1 MSGTNIKISFIIV
14 VYNSKNTIKETIESV
29 LHQDY
34 PLIEYIIIDGQ
45 SNDGTLDIIKMYKDK
60 ISKLISEKD
69 NGIYDAMNK
78 GIKLANGDII
88 GILNSDDIFENNKVI
103 SKVVKIFKTNSINSL
118 YADLKYVN
126 RYDTDKII
134 RYWKSS
140 PFIKNSFKNGW
151 HPPHPTFFVKKE
163 IYEKYGYYN
172 LNFKI
177 SADFEEKI
185 NRIAAEATQDLTKI
199 KNIKNV
205 QNNNYGYSRSLK
217 PSQPALNS
225 IKAGLFDPNASPVLR
240 RLQQKLPLIP
250 RRK

>member
-1 MSGTNIKISFIIV
+1 MKISIITV

-177 SADFEEKI
+177 SADFELMLRFLERYNISTYYLPESIIKMRIGGKSNMNIFNILLGNI
-185 NRIAAEATQDLTKI
+185 NCYKAFKFNNVNISLFYPFFRFASKI
-199 KNIKNV
+199 KQFFVK
-205 QNNNYGYSRSLK
+205 K
-217 PSQPALNS
+217 
-225 IKAGLFDPNASPVLR
+225 
-240 RLQQKLPLIP
+240 
-250 RRK
+250 

>member
-1 MSGTNIKISFIIV
+1 MKVSIITV

-118 YADLKYVN
+118 YADLK
-126 RYDTDKII
+126 
-134 RYWKSS
+134 
-140 PFIKNSFKNGW
+140 
-151 HPPHPTFFVKKE
+151 
-163 IYEKYGYYN
+163 
-172 LNFKI
+172 
-177 SADFEEKI
+177 
-185 NRIAAEATQDLTKI
+185 
-199 KNIKNV
+199 
-205 QNNNYGYSRSLK
+205 
-217 PSQPALNS
+217 
-225 IKAGLFDPNASPVLR
+225 
-240 RLQQKLPLIP
+240 
-250 RRK
+250 